1 MATPPEPE
9 TPIGA
14 DLDVYEEAAARI
26 RELNERL
33 IESAKA
39 AGASTLDAYEKV
51 LQNLLDLE
59 KRLAGPLSWTGCPP
73 SPRPTRRWSAIWL
86 WPIRRRLASCS
97 AEDRLA
103 TSSAP
108 PPADSAPGGS
118 RPRCC
123 RLRSR
128 CTGSRT

>member
-59 KRLAGPLSWTGCPP
+59 KRLAGATQLDWV
-73 SPRPTRRWSAIWL
+73 SA
-86 WPIRRRLASCS
+86 LAQTH
-97 AEDRLA
+97 AAMVRDLA
-103 TSSAP
+103 VAYSKA
-108 PPADSAPGGS
+108 ARELFG
-118 RPRCC
+118 
-123 RLRSR
+123 
-128 CTGSRT
+128 